1 MMTKQILTA
10 AVILLGTSSALFA
23 APREIMAMNKIWQ
36 AKVAESAELPSETGW
51 AVFRGGRDLTGID
64 YRNVNPKPPKPLK
77 EYSSAWYR
85 QKLTIPASWK
95 GSTVRF
101 HVPIQYSDMIVYV
114 NGKKAG
120 EILKP
125 AGALEIGPFLK
136 YGGENTILLFQTK
149 NFTGISRK
157 SDPYYARTPWE
168 FGFQETPFLVK
179 TGKVFFDDV
188 FANPSFRKKQLCLDT
203 EIMADSP
210 ASVTVSAEI
219 LDRDGKTV
227 KRSTKTLSVS
237 EGVTPLSLVIP
248 WTDPHL
254 WEINAPYLYTCRIR
268 ITDRT
273 GKLLDEYPAF
283 RFGFREIWRDG
294 KEFYMNGHIQR
305 IRPVYGFGINEHGVS
320 FMRLMGY
327 TATDLAN
334 KHYVFS
340 SIDEKLLN
348 RLDEVGMVCFAGMP
362 SINYMR
368 DKMRKDPAVVK
379 EYDRYAKLMIRRYRN
394 HPSIFAWCVGMNT
407 NCPSWNMD
415 PDKLGQ
421 IAGIAS
427 QDQNINAACDI
438 GRKYSPSTV
447 FYSHADGS
455 NGDISTN
462 NLYLNFTPLQE
473 REEWMSKWSK
483 KGSFPWLAAEFG
495 EPYVACYW
503 QKKNFLFTEYMAIYY
518 GEDAYAKEPVESQKE
533 ILPFSLGN
541 KNNHADGIVGL
552 DTKFPLFWDFKR
564 QMVWRTNRAWRTFG
578 INGGMLYFNLR
589 EAYGNPPGRGNPYAR
604 YGRIHEEVT
613 SKPEWANQAFDIYQ
627 LGNKDFLGYIGGWPE
642 HTDKTHAFRSG
653 ETIDKQL
660 VFVWDGPGRKT
671 FTAQWKVVSGKS
683 VIASG
688 EHSETLSTGDVRL
701 RKVSFRAPSVGGK
714 TLLKMTV
721 DYSENGK
728 PLFTDSFDLRI
739 YPAAR
744 RVSIPVTGDVAV
756 LDPSGK
762 AQAILNCYGIRFRA
776 IKTTDELGKAD
787 YLIFGRNALDNAAL
801 GFTPKEIA
809 GGLKVLIMAQSP
821 DTWNSLGFNAI
832 DSMSR
837 QVYLRD
843 RSNPAFRGLSDDEL
857 ANWRGA
863 PDYGKPFGPIMSHD
877 TQRGPRWTRTHT
889 VAGLMLRIPE
899 RAGFVP
905 LIDGEFDL
913 NYAALMRWSCG
924 KGSIL
929 YCTLDLEDRV
939 PSDPLAEK
947 TARAVLTDF
956 FSHQSNA
963 SGEVYADGKDAEL
976 LLKKSGSDFSGL
988 KAETRPSGNLLVV
1001 GGDSS
1006 IPWERIKSFAE
1017 QGGSVLVVAN
1027 PRLVKAAGLKTVSR
1041 ELYRAKPDYRGL
1053 FATVGQSLLRWRD
1066 VVNASLIQ
1074 PAKGVELF
1082 AEGLFALLPIGRGRV
1097 LFGQMDPELFNRRYA
1112 KDELRRTATALSS
1125 EHLLQLYSRLMTSL
1139 GARPGKKVAMRL
1151 AYQAGTQAFAPL
1163 KFFYVLG
1170 PFRCE
1175 KDDSKL
1181 MLNTVF
1187 PGEEMAIA
1195 GDNNPNPRFK
1205 LPQGGETDWRPTI
1218 TSDENGYVN
1227 LNKLFPDVSCSVSYV
1242 ICYFKRE
1249 NAGPAILKFGVDW
1262 RAKIW
1267 CNGTPVFYTEVGSFG
1282 YKYETKVN
1290 LKKGENY
1297 ISMKIGSGSYGNCFW
1312 ASLSRETPKNGI
1324 RRRSIRE
1331 LDDVKFYE
1339 NSIYGYDPYTFHY
1352 W

>member
-1 MMTKQILTA
+1 MKQRIIA
-10 AVILLGTSSALFA
+10 AVFLACSAGMISA
-23 APREIMAMNKIWQ
+23 APRETVTMDKIWQ
-36 AKVAESAELPSETGW
+36 AKVAESAELPSDSGW
-51 AVFRGGRDLTGID
+51 AVFRGGKDLGGID
-64 YRNVNPKPPKPLK
+64 YRNVKQKPPKPVK
-77 EYSSAWYR
+77 EYKSAWFR
-85 QKLTIPASWK
+85 QKIKIPASWK
-95 GSTVRF
+95 GETIRF
-101 HVPIQYSDMIVYV
+101 HVPIQYSDMLVYV

-125 AGALEIGPFLK
+125 AGSLDISSFLNC
-136 YGGENTILLFQTK
+136 GAENQVMLFQTGD
-149 NFTGISRK
+149 FSGISRK
-157 SDPYYARTPWE
+157 SDPYFARPPWE
-168 FGFQETPFLVK
+168 FGFQETPYITK
-179 TGKVFFDDV
+179 TGTVFFEDV
-188 FANPSFRKKQLCLDT
+188 FANPSFRKKQLSLDT
-203 EIMADSP
+203 EIVAKTP
-210 ASVTVSAEI
+210 ETVRVSAEI
-219 LDRDGKTV
+219 LDRENKVVKKITREIAVKKGTGKF
-227 KRSTKTLSVS
+227 
-237 EGVTPLSLVIP
+237 SLVLP
-248 WTDPHL
+248 WTDPHY

-268 ITDRT
+268 IADRN
-273 GKLLDEYPAF
+273 GKIVDEYPSF
-283 RFGFREIWRDG
+283 RFGFREIWREG

-327 TATDLAN
+327 NATDQAN
-334 KHYVFS
+334 KHYIFS
-340 SIDEKLLN
+340 SINENLLN

-368 DKMRKDPAVVK
+368 DKMRNDPAVVK
-379 EYDRYAKLMIRRYRN
+379 EYDRYAKPMIRRYRN

-407 NCPSWNMD
+407 NCPVWNMD
-415 PDKLGQ
+415 PDKLAQ

-427 QDQNINAACDI
+427 QDKNINAACDI

-518 GEDAYAKEPVESQKE
+518 GENAYSREPVESQKD

-564 QMVWRTNRAWRTFG
+564 QITWRTNRAWRTFG

-589 EAYGNPPGRGNPYAR
+589 EAYGNPPGRGNPYGR
-604 YGRIHEEVT
+604 YGRITKEIT

-627 LGNKDFLGYIGGWPE
+627 LGNKDFLGYIGGYPE
-642 HTDKTHAFRSG
+642 HTDKTHAFYSG
-653 ETIDKQL
+653 ETVDKQL
-660 VFVWDGPGRKT
+660 VFVWDGPGKET
-671 FTAQWKVVSGKS
+671 FTAKWSVKS
-683 VIASG
+683 DDGVLASG
-688 EHSETLSTGDVRL
+688 EASETLSTGDIRL
-701 RKVSFRAPSVGGK
+701 KKISFKAPAVKVKTPLEMSVEYLQGGRS
-714 TLLKMTV
+714 V
-721 DYSENGK
+721 
-728 PLFTDSFDLRI
+728 FTDSFGMQV
-739 YPAAR
+739 YPEIR
-744 RVSIPVTGDVAV
+744 SSIKVDGEVAV

-762 AQAILNCYGIRFRA
+762 AQAILNHYGIKFR
-776 IKTTDELGKAD
+776 TVGNTNELGKAK
-787 YLIFGRNALDNAAL
+787 YLIFGKNALNNASL
-801 GFTPKEIA
+801 GFSPKEIA
-809 GGLKVLIMAQSP
+809 GGLKVLIMAQMP
-821 DTWNSLGFNAI
+821 DVWNSLGFNAI

-843 RSNPAFRGLSDDEL
+843 KNNPSFRELSDDEL
-857 ANWRGA
+857 ANWRGV
-863 PDYGKPFGPIMSHD
+863 PDYGKPTGAIMSHD

-889 VAGLMLRIPE
+889 VAGLMLRVPE
-899 RAGFVP
+899 RGGFVP

-913 NYAALMRWSCG
+913 NYAALMRWVYG
-924 KGSIL
+924 RGSIL

-956 FSHQSNA
+956 FRDGSSA
-963 SGEVYADGKDAEL
+963 SGTVYADGKEASA
-976 LLKKSGSDFSGL
+976 LLKKTGNDFADINGKAGEAGNVLVIGKDSGL
-988 KAETRPSGNLLVV
+988 PWPRVKA
-1001 GGDSS
+1001 
-1006 IPWERIKSFAE
+1006 FAE
-1017 QGGSVLVVAN
+1017 NGGRVLVIDN
-1027 PRLVKAAGLKTVSR
+1027 QRLAKAAGLKTVSK
-1041 ELYRAKPDYRGL
+1041 EIYRAKPDRKGL

-1066 VVNASLIQ
+1066 AVNAELIQ
-1074 PAKGVELF
+1074 PENGLEIFADGV
-1082 AEGLFALLPIGRGRV
+1082 FALKKIGKGEV
-1097 LFGQMDPELFNRRYA
+1097 LFGQIDPELFNRRYA
-1112 KDELRRTATALSS
+1112 KDELKRTATAVSS
-1125 EHLLQLYSRLMTSL
+1125 EHLVQLYARLITGL
-1139 GARPGKKVAMRL
+1139 GGKPGANVAMRL
-1151 AYQAGTQAFAPL
+1151 AYQAGSQAFAPL

-1170 PFRCE
+1170 PFKCE
-1175 KDDSKL
+1175 KDDGKQ

-1227 LNKLFPDVSCSVSYV
+1227 LNKLFPDISCSVSYV

-1297 ISMKIGSGSYGNCFW
+1297 IAMKIGSGSYGNCFW
-1312 ASLSRETPKNGI
+1312 ASLSQEAPKNGI
-1324 RRRSIRE
+1324 QRRNIKE
-1331 LDDVKFYE
+1331 LDDVKLYE
-1339 NSIYGYDPYTFHY
+1339 NSISGYDPYTFHY